1 MTRKTWKI
9 SRRRMIC
16 RAGWCLYLPA
26 FLPPDPRPR
35 TKKERE
41 REISGPC
48 LAAGSATRR
57 SPTATARCLSPLLRP
72 RGKRKSPAP
81 NRSAPSSDRDP
92 AFERLPCPH
101 RPTCPGSRHQ
111 TKPNRTSRLLLDDGR
126 SSRWQTYTFALP
138 LRASLLQGRRR
149 KSFTK
154 NTLES
159 RRFASLIPSPL
170 VASVYLFTLLVL
182 LDPLALLVCVF
193 NSSCAIN

>member
-48 LAAGSATRR
+48 LASGSATRR
-57 SPTATARCLSPLLRP
+57 SPTATARCLSPPPPAP
-72 RGKRKSPAP
+72 REERKSPAP

-111 TKPNRTSRLLLDDGR
+111 TKPNLSPP
-126 SSRWQTYTFALP
+126 S
-138 LRASLLQGRRR
+138 RRR
-149 KSFTK
+149 EELSLANLYIHTPPACFSASGAAAEE
-154 NTLES
+154 LHQEHS
-159 RRFASLIPSPL
+159 RVQALCFVNSLPSC
-170 VASVYLFTLLVL
+170 S
-182 LDPLALLVCVF
+182 
-193 NSSCAIN
+193 